1 MKHLTEEQLILHYY
15 GERPQQDELPD
26 AALDALAI
34 EQHLDDCAA
43 CRGTYASLQRVL
55 NFVDSM
61 PVPERPANYGEQV
74 WQRIAPQIGARRPW
88 FQWTPWRWVAVG
100 AAMAGLLV
108 TAFVAGRFYSGT
120 PRRDIE
126 ANRGNI
132 PGPDMGGS

>member
-15 GERPQQDELPD
+15 GEQPEHD
-26 AALDALAI
+26 APLDALAV
-34 EQHLDDCAA
+34 EQHLDDCAE

-74 WQRIAPQIGARRPW
+74 WQRIAPQIGARHPW
-88 FQWTPWRWVAVG
+88 FQWAPWRWVAVG

-108 TAFVAGRFYSGT
+108 TAFVAGRFYSA
-120 PRRDIE
+120 P
-126 ANRGNI
+126 APRGNQQI
-132 PGPDMGGS
+132 VENSAPD